1 MSLDLLDPPVS
12 RTSAAMMRFLLCNVF
27 KCKNDKPVSHGL
39 PAGAVQ
45 LANQNLILGATVCDP
60 PMFRQA
66 IQCAAATTGSDVLIA
81 HHGFHPETLN
91 TVEYSLVVHIS
102 GIPMPLERMLLY
114 VHPTDGFWLVPSGLG
129 PFVALG
135 RNGLRLD
142 HEPPFITDA
151 QRVQGLCDAA
161 RMIVQTMREVRG

>member
-27 KCKNDKPVSHGL
+27 KSEKDKPVSLGL
-39 PAGAVQ
+39 PAGAVH
-45 LANQNLILGATVCDP
+45 LANQDFILAATVCDP
-60 PMFRQA
+60 PMFRKA
-66 IQCAAATTGSDVLIA
+66 AHYAAATAGSDVLIA

-91 TVEYSLVVHIS
+91 TVEYSLVIHIG

-114 VHPTDGFWLVPSGLG
+114 VHPTEGFWLVPSGLG

-135 RNGLRLD
+135 RDGLRLD

-161 RMIVQTMREVRG
+161 RLIVQTMRGVRG